1 MEQHNNSQ
9 EAPRQLA
16 PRIESDPDI
25 LEGKPV
31 IAGIRLSV
39 ATILENLACGDTFED
54 VLDSYPFLT
63 REDIYAALDYAAQV
77 MDTPASDWEPAASCS
92 SWRMST

>member
-25 LEGKPV
+25 LGGKPV
-31 IAGIRLSV
+31 VAGIRLSV
-39 ATILENLACGDTFED
+39 ETILENLACGDSYED

-63 REDIYAALDYAAQV
+63 RSERGC
-77 MDTPASDWEPAASCS
+77 P
-92 SWRMST
+92 